1 MNKVSLGAA
10 SGESSEECAK
20 RDGHSSSSPAV
31 ALKSVVIT
39 QVKQP
44 LLVRVIAELVSR
56 GFDIGSIK
64 HHGHCDFDIDVPGK
78 DCIGTAKPDLEMWL
92 WSPDARS
99 AHHRTQP

>member
-1 MNKVSLGAA
+1 MGAFIVQVQLLLSVGRHN
-10 SGESSEECAK
+10 SGK
-20 RDGHSSSSPAV
+20 
-31 ALKSVVIT
+31 T
-39 QVKQP
+39 T

-78 DCIGTAKPDLEMWL
+78 DSYRHRESRFSRCGCGF
-92 WSPDARS
+92 PDAHG